1 MINRIGYYSWQINEW
16 ATVDTNPANIRL
28 DEDVL
33 KTSWR
38 RLSSSSSE
46 DVFKTSQDVF
56 KTSSRRF
63 EGVFKTSSRHL
74 TEMCSKRLQNVFK
87 TFCKDVFKTF
97 LRPIIRLNCL
107 PRSYFWEIYGQY
119 RKFASVIKI
128 SQVLVFHFTT
138 SYRGAFRTWPNIY
151 KGAFFCKNT

>member
-46 DVFKTSQDVF
+46 DVFKTSQDIF

-107 PRSYFWEIYGQY
+107 PRSRICLGHTSE
-119 RKFASVIKI
+119 KFMVSIENL
-128 SQVLVFHFTT
+128 QV
-138 SYRGAFRTWPNIY
+138 W
-151 KGAFFCKNT
+151 

>member
-1 MINRIGYYSWQINEW
+1 MSWW
-16 ATVDTNPANIRL
+16 RRL
-28 DEDVL
+28 KDIL
-33 KTSWR
+33 KTSFVFLFR
-38 RLSSSSSE
+38 RRTQ
-46 DVFKTSQDVF
+46 DVFKTFWRRFQDIFKTSYRDVF
-56 KTSSRRF
+56 KTSS
-63 EGVFKTSSRHL
+63 
-74 TEMCSKRLQNVFK
+74 KRLQDIFK

-97 LRPIIRLNCL
+97 PRPIIRLNCL

-138 SYRGAFRTWPNIY
+138 AYRGAFRTWPNIY